1 MRIAASVFIAT
12 LLTSVLTSGAHAGNF
27 QSPSL
32 HCATPISSNPNAQ
45 PDILGTAP
53 MPIRAGRF
61 ATDWA
66 RATTDASGSPLM
78 TRLVAP
84 ARSLCREQQL
94 AFVQSAVNRQIHW
107 RSDTTQ
113 WGYHDYWASA
123 AETLANGV
131 GDEED
136 VAIVKLQALRTLGF
150 DPRNLFLTFG
160 RDTVGGPL
168 VVLVARLGTQY
179 FILDHNGGKP
189 WNANERRTEFEP
201 SISFGPDHT
210 WVHTRRA
217 YAGGTSGAI
226 FAARR

>member
-1 MRIAASVFIAT
+1 MRIAAGLFIA
-12 LLTSVLTSGAHAGNF
+12 SVLSAPALAGNP
-27 QSPSL
+27 QSSTASQ
-32 HCATPISSNPNAQ
+32 CAAPVSSNPNAQ
-45 PDILGTAP
+45 PEILGTAP
-53 MPIRAGRF
+53 MTIRAGRF
-61 ATDWA
+61 AADWA
-66 RATTDASGSPLM
+66 RAARDASASPLM
-78 TRLVAP
+78 ARLVAP

-94 AFVQSAVNRQIHW
+94 AFIQGAVHRQIRW
-107 RSDTTQ
+107 RSDATQ
-113 WGYHDYWASA
+113 WGHHDYWASA
-123 AETLANGV
+123 SDTLASGV

-136 VAIVKLQALRTLGF
+136 VAIVKLQALRSLGF

-179 FILDHNGGKP
+179 YILDHNGGKP

-201 SISFGPDHT
+201 SISFGPDRT

-217 YAGGTSGAI
+217 LAAGAASTA